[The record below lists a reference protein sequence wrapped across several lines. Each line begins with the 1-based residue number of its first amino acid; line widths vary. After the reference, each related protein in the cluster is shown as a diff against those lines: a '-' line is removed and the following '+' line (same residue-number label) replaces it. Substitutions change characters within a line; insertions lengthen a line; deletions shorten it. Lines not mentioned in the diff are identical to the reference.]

1 MARFPSLKPTSRNYT
16 AGDYPSKEYRSLS
29 GVVAK
34 RSFGNRS
41 TGYKL
46 EVEFANIS
54 QSDLRSIL
62 AHYEGEKGTLTSFSL
77 PTTLTAGYGTAAS
90 NDLLSPNNAIRW
102 FYAGPPEIQS
112 VLRDLSTV
120 RVQFIGELAQ

>member
-1 MARFPSLKPTSRNYT
+1 MARFPSLKPTSRSYT
-16 AGDYPSKEYRSLS
+16 AGNYPSKEYRSLS

-34 RSFGNRS
+34 RSFGNRA
-41 TGYKL
+41 TGYAL

-54 QSDLRSIL
+54 ENDMRSIL
-62 AHYEGEKGTLTSFSL
+62 NHYEGENGTLNSFTL

-90 NDLLSPNNAIRW
+90 NDLLEPNAAIRW
-102 FYAGPPEIQS
+102 FYAEPPQIQS

-120 RVQFIGELAQ
+120 RVRFIGELAQ